1 MRAHNLPK
9 PSSPPSA
16 PRFALCADGRQEA
29 VLFDKITSR
38 IDKLAYG
45 LSELV
50 DPVLITQKVIGGVY
64 PGVTTIELDTL
75 AAETAASFTTRH
87 PDYAILAARIV
98 VSNLHKQT
106 KKNFSGKS
114 PPPARLLH

>member
-1 MRAHNLPK
+1 M
-9 PSSPPSA
+9 
-16 PRFALCADGRQEA
+16 
-29 VLFDKITSR
+29 FDKITSR

-45 LSELV
+45 LSADHV

-64 PGVTTIELDTL
+64 PGVTTVELDSL

-87 PDYAILAARIV
+87 PDYSVLAARIV

-106 KKNFSGKS
+106 KKLFSDVMEDMYVMLPS
-114 PPPARLLH
+114 PPVSATFLLAFFFLRSLDRFLCIVH